1 MYLQSDVLTVST
13 ELGDGEGRI
22 HPNLGMKAAVMCM
35 STTVTSVLMEQ
46 LDKQL
51 PGEKPNGGGHRQ
63 AH

>member
-1 MYLQSDVLTVST
+1 MVTL
-13 ELGDGEGRI
+13 LGDGEGRI

-35 STTVTSVLMEQ
+35 SITVTSVLMEQ